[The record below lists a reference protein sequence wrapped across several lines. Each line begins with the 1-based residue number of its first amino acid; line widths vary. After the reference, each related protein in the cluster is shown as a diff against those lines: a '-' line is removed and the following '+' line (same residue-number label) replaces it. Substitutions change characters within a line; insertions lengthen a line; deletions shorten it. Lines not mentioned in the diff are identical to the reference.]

1 MFGPLSLLQ
10 GQAKSGALRV
20 LAVLEPERN
29 AALPEVPT
37 MAEAG
42 MGGVAV
48 PTWQG
53 VYTAAK
59 APEAARARLAA
70 DIAAAVARPDMRSEL
85 ERRMLA
91 PESATPQD
99 LTSTITRE
107 LAVWSALVDEY
118 KLTAD

>member
-1 MFGPLSLLQ
+1 
-10 GQAKSGALRV
+10 
-20 LAVLEPERN
+20 
-29 AALPEVPT
+29 

-59 APEAARARLAA
+59 APEAARGRLAA
-70 DIAAAVARPDMRSEL
+70 DIAAAVARPEMRSEL

-99 LTSTITRE
+99 LASTITRE